1 MQLIEEMSIIHTQ
14 KCRAREKAPL
24 RVLNKFSFHH
34 LCGLTE
40 VTDICENNSDL
51 KILYWYR
58 EKQID

>member
-40 VTDICENNSDL
+40 VTDICENNSD
-51 KILYWYR
+51 
-58 EKQID
+58 